1 MPTFLIDLM
10 TAWSSAKNDLETVLP
25 FDNSLLH
32 VVVGYVV
39 YRLISVVEQRPSSP
53 MAWWITLGAA
63 VSNEAIDLLVERWP
77 NLMDQLF
84 EGLSDIGWTIAL
96 PTVAIAI
103 SGHQFLTASHG
114 KSRLCQAPSN
124 EAANQP

>member
-1 MPTFLIDLM
+1 MPASLIQLL
-10 TAWSSAKNDLETVLP
+10 TAWSSAKNGFEAVLP

-32 VVVGYVV
+32 VAIGYLL
-39 YRLISVVEQRPSSP
+39 YRLILLIERRDASRR
-53 MAWWITLGAA
+53 AWWITLAAA

-77 NLMDQLF
+77 NLADQLI

-103 SGHQFLTASHG
+103 AGRSARSRSLRQVPHRLSVSHETTA
-114 KSRLCQAPSN
+114 KP
-124 EAANQP
+124 